1 MEKKMPLC
9 MSEKYKIGIIGSF
22 KNLWD
27 EEYIAQAFEKLGH
40 QVIRFD
46 WQNASA
52 EMILERELDFI
63 LTVKRDIERYEKLL
77 GKVKT
82 VYWLFDL
89 FWGTPRE
96 AVMKYDIKMKSDFV
110 FSTDGGHNKE
120 FKDLDINHYLLR
132 QSIWDED
139 VYLTEPDLLYPE
151 EIVFVGTNNSWWNY
165 RQRLISFLQRI
176 YGRKF
181 KRYGLKGQDEIRGDD
196 LNRLYNSAKIVVG
209 DSVYSP
215 HYWSNRVYDVLG
227 RGGFLVH
234 PKIPGLEQE
243 FEYYKHF
250 VPYDINNFQQLREII
265 DYYLIHDLERN
276 KIRLKG
282 FQYCKNHY
290 TTTKRCQ
297 EMLKIIKQKNIGMR
311 E

>member
-1 MEKKMPLC
+1 MPL
-9 MSEKYKIGIIGSF
+9 SIQRKYKIGIIGSF

-63 LTVKRDIERYEKLL
+63 LTVKRDIEGYEKLL

-215 HYWSNRVYDVLG
+215 YYWSNRVYDVLG
-227 RGGFLVH
+227 RGGFLIH

-282 FQYCKNHY
+282 FQYCKDHH

-297 EMLKIIKQKNIGMR
+297 EILKTIGQKNIGTKGR
-311 E
+311 I